1 MIEFSALFEQIVS
14 RIDNKLS
21 LIDQNGSQYLVCDVK
36 YARKGKLVTGKTS
49 DNNIISIAITNVD
62 YENNIITLANSQIEK
77 DLELQQPTSITGT
90 KMSTNIEWT
99 KMSKDIRTK
108 TPFIWLLDN
117 YTETEYDDQFSLE
130 RDIDC
135 TIFFLDETNIK
146 DFFTSDHKREVVQ
159 PMINLSK
166 EFMNAVKKWR
176 IFKTP
181 ETQNRKDLTKFG
193 TESENGFVK
202 NILDANLSGTLLTL
216 KLSKYKDLCKC

>member
-1 MIEFSALFEQIVS
+1 MKEFSTLFEEIVN
-14 RIDNKLS
+14 RIDNTLS
-21 LIDQNGSQYLVCDVK
+21 LVSQNGNQYQVCDVK
-36 YARKGKLVTGKTS
+36 YSRVGKSLFGKMENGDT
-49 DNNIISIAITNVD
+49 IGVYITNVD
-62 YENNIITLANSQIEK
+62 YENNIITLANSQIIS
-77 DLELQQPTSITGT
+77 DLYLQEPTSMTGT
-90 KMSTNIEWT
+90 KIATNQEWT
-99 KMSKDIRTK
+99 QLSKNVTQK

-146 DFFTSDHKREVVQ
+146 DFYTSDHKKQVVQ

-166 EFMNAVKKWR
+166 EFMNAIKKWR

-193 TESENGFVK
+193 TESQEGYIK
-202 NILDANLSGTLLTL
+202 NILDANLSGTLLSL